1 MDFNDMEF
9 DENGRLIIKGSEEEQ
24 NNSDEQTIVFAELN
38 NDTGICETY
47 NVWKI
52 KDYNHG
58 AFFVVPGDEA
68 FLGARIE
75 MRNDL
80 ELVVWES
87 RIVAIPENTFKD
99 FNGKDYKYMSEKSV
113 NIESLAYKC
122 GGYTVEILGHDILT
136 TVYIEDGRIEETDAL
151 EENIEDTIVEQEIIE
166 EVIEEV
172 QADNTVGTIDELS
185 SLEALLREVT
195 DDSSD
200 VSATESKENIEEAT
214 EIETIENTME
224 DSILDEIIAEVSPE
238 VEEVMPEVDEL
249 LPTAE
254 DITNEDIIE
263 ETKEMGNKV
272 VEEKNELKEEIVVV
286 EKKEVDKV
294 KQIADKFFDLVPA
307 NIKIEK
313 FSDYYSVNFDYNIII
328 EKVKEKYIVTVK
340 GLAFKNFKLLENE
353 DIYFNFEGGLENFV
367 HKVNKMLKNMYM
379 MDEKSLNDLTIMA
392 IIDEEDDINLEIF
405 DNVSVMMRGK
415 AVSYLNNVSINT
427 MHLTEGN
434 AEVWYVDEKGKRIIA
449 SALINDEESKE
460 MMLDLASD
468 LNGYMELIDESG
480 EINRFRCLADQL
492 V

>member
-58 AFFVVPGDEA
+58 AFFVVPGDES

-136 TVYIEDGRIEETDAL
+136 TVYIEDGRIEETEDL
-151 EENIEDTIVEQEIIE
+151 EENIEDTIVEQKIIE
-166 EVIEEV
+166 EVVEEV
-172 QADNTVGTIDELS
+172 QADNAVDTIDELS

>member
-136 TVYIEDGRIEETDAL
+136 TVYIEDGRIEETEGL
-151 EENIEDTIVEQEIIE
+151 EENIEDIIVEQKIIE
-166 EVIEEV
+166 EVVEEV
-172 QADNTVGTIDELS
+172 QADNAVDTIDELS